1 MMTQTN
7 KNAGSINTVQAQID
21 KIMVKGMT
29 A

>member
-7 KNAGSINTVQAQID
+7 KNAGSINDIQAQID
-21 KIMVKGMT
+21 KIMDKGMT

>member
-7 KNAGSINTVQAQID
+7 NNAGSINTVQAQID
-21 KIMVKGMT
+21 KIMDKGMT

>member
-7 KNAGSINTVQAQID
+7 NNAGSINDVQAQID
-21 KIMVKGMT
+21 KIMDKGMT

>member
-7 KNAGSINTVQAQID
+7 KNAGSINDVQTQID
-21 KIMVKGMT
+21 KIMDKGMT

>member
-7 KNAGSINTVQAQID
+7 NNAGSINDVQAQID
-21 KIMVKGMT
+21 KIMDKGIT

>member
-7 KNAGSINTVQAQID
+7 NNAGSINDVQAQRD
-21 KIMVKGMT
+21 KIMDKGMT

>member
-7 KNAGSINTVQAQID
+7 KNAGSINDIQAQID